1 MHELSVT
8 QNMLEL
14 VLSEADKAGAVRVT
28 SIKLVIGELSSVIDE
43 SIQLYF
49 DMLSEDTKAAGA
61 HLHFRYIPASLCCCT
76 CGKDFPKSG
85 SNFTCPECGGWA
97 RLTGDA
103 KDFYIDSIEVE

>member
-14 VLSEADKAGAVRVT
+14 VLTEVDKTEAARVMNIT
-28 SIKLVIGELSSVIDE
+28 LVIGELSSIFDE

-61 HLHFRYIPASLCCCT
+61 QLIFRHIPASLCCTICD
-76 CGKDFPKSG
+76 KVFPKTG
-85 SNFTCPECGGWA
+85 SDFTCPECGGWA
-97 RLTGDA
+97 RLIGDA